1 MGICGNMGLM
11 GAEISEFTSEQNK
24 ISSTLF
30 KIISEQKKFISE
42 LFALFSRVKKR
53 TSKQRANAD
62 E

>member
-1 MGICGNMGLM
+1 MGIWGNMGLM

-24 ISSTLF
+24 ISLTLF

-42 LFALFSRVKKR
+42 LFALFLSVKIR